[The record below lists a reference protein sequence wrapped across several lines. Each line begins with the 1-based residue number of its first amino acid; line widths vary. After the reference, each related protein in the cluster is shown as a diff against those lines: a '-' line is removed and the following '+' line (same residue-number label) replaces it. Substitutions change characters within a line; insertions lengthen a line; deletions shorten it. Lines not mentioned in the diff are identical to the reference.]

1 MLETNGHVSPRMRS
15 SKIVVVAD
23 SSRCVV
29 VLALLAVVVGGC
41 NGGTVDKHALKRDA
55 ETVGS
60 LASEGELLANDMSKG
75 ASTKYFA
82 RVHAKEL
89 SQAAADLADALGKRP
104 TSPGI
109 TPDVRRL
116 SRLAG
121 KVSAMLGPLAFAML
135 SRATGSQR
143 MGLLSLVGFFVLGG
157 IILSTVRI
165 TAVPPEPAPR

>member
-1 MLETNGHVSPRMRS
+1 MRPS
-15 SKIVVVAD
+15 NTVVVAN
-23 SSRCVV
+23 SSRRVV
-29 VLALLAVVVGGC
+29 VLALLAALVAGC

-55 ETVGS
+55 EKVGS

-89 SQAAADLADALGKRP
+89 SRAAADLADALGKRP

-116 SRLAG
+116 SRLAA
-121 KVSAMLGPLAFAML
+121 KVSGQLEQLHLHPTDRRVAKSLEQPFKDDADAADKLAK
-135 SRATGSQR
+135 
-143 MGLLSLVGFFVLGG
+143 
-157 IILSTVRI
+157 
-165 TAVPPEPAPR
+165 